1 MAGPLKGTRV
11 LELANFISGPYAAM
25 LLADLGADVIK
36 VELPG
41 TGDPFREWSGQPG
54 DHRPQFAAYN
64 RGKRSITVNLRAP
77 TGVDIVKR
85 IASDIDVIIENFRP
99 GTLDRLGLGYETIR
113 AFDPRVIYCSVSGF
127 GATGPYHHKPT
138 YDAIA
143 QAVSGL
149 WSVISDLDDPHPVG
163 PALSD
168 QLSGLYAA
176 QGILA
181 ALVSRGT
188 SGEGQRVDVS
198 MMAASMAFLTNP
210 IADYLMQGR
219 VHGPDT
225 RSHRSQSYA
234 FMASDGL
241 PLAVHLSSVPKFWEA
256 IVRATGSEELLD
268 DPRFRTKDDRVANY
282 DAVHDAL
289 QEAFGAKT
297 RREWLEVLEDHDVPV
312 AAINSV
318 AEAVEDPQ
326 AEHLGM
332 VQTFGD
338 GNRAVRLVGFPMA
351 FGATP
356 LVPDR
361 PPPDPG
367 EHNHEVLK
375 ALGYADVEIESFGA
389 EQVI

>member
-1 MAGPLKGTRV
+1 MPGPLKGTRV
-11 LELANFISGPYAAM
+11 LELASFISGPYAGM

-36 VELPG
+36 LELPG
-41 TGDPFREWSGQPG
+41 SGDPFREWSGKPG

-64 RGKRSITVNLRAP
+64 RGKRSITVNLRTS

-85 IASDIDVIIENFRP
+85 LASDIDVIIENFRP
-99 GTLDRLGLGYETIR
+99 GTLDRMGLGYEVIR
-113 AFDPRVIYCSVSGF
+113 ALNPRVIYCSVTGF
-127 GATGPYHHKPT
+127 GAAGPYHHKPT

-149 WSVISDLDDPHPVG
+149 WSNFSDLADPHPIG
-163 PALSD
+163 PAMSD

-176 QGILA
+176 QGVLA

-188 SGEGQRVDVS
+188 SGEGQHVDVS
-198 MMAASMAFLTNP
+198 MMASSMAFITNP
-210 IADYLMQGR
+210 IADYLMRGK
-219 VHGPDT
+219 VHGPHT
-225 RSHRSQSYA
+225 RPRQSQSYA
-234 FMASDGL
+234 FKASDGL

-256 IVRATGSEELLD
+256 IVRATGREDLLD

-282 DAVHDAL
+282 DAVHDEL

-297 RREWLEVLEDHDVPV
+297 RAEWLEVLEDHDVPV

-326 AEHLGM
+326 AAHLGM
-332 VQTFGD
+332 VRTFGD
-338 GNRAVRLVGFPMA
+338 GKRAVKLVGFPMS

-356 LVPDR
+356 LEPDL
-361 PPPDPG
+361 PPPDLG
-367 EHNHEVLK
+367 EHNQEVLSG
-375 ALGYADVEIESFGA
+375 LGYPDGEIERFAA